1 MNILKRKKFYTTS
14 EVAGILNV
22 AVGSIIN
29 WVDSHE
35 INAVVTPGGHRKIP
49 FKDLI
54 FFLESHNYEIPPELL
69 VLKDVFLVD
78 DDKKTHDLFN
88 EMFKSIKGYNLKVF
102 YSGTEVLLAMGKE
115 PPKIIIVDV
124 LMPDFDGIQV
134 IKNIKNNNRLKNVH
148 IIAISGDSSKKQSSL
163 DAGANVFLAK
173 PIIFKEMKSAILEV
187 EKKNLKT

>member
-1 MNILKRKKFYTTS
+1 MNILKRKKYYTTS
-14 EVAGILNV
+14 EVADILNV

-54 FFLESHNYEIPPELL
+54 AFLETHNYEIPAELI
-69 VLKDVFLVD
+69 VRKDVFLVD

-134 IKNIKNNNRLKNVH
+134 IKNIKNNSRLKNVH
-148 IIAISGDSSKKQSSL
+148 IIAISGDTSKKQSSL

-173 PIIFKEMKSAILEV
+173 PIILKEMKSAILEV
-187 EKKNLKT
+187 EKAKFKS

>member
-49 FKDLI
+49 FKDLM
-54 FFLESHNYEIPPELL
+54 FFLESHNYEIPPELITG
-69 VLKDVFLVD
+69 KDVFLVD
-78 DDKKTHDLFN
+78 DDKKTHELFH

-115 PPKIIIVDV
+115 SPKIIIVDV

-148 IIAISGDSSKKQSSL
+148 IIAISGDASKKQSSL

-173 PIIFKEMKSAILEV
+173 PINLKEMKNTILEV
-187 EKKNLKT
+187 EKVNLKA